1 MKILMVCLGNIC
13 RSPLAEGIMKSK
25 LPESFEVDSAGTINM
40 HEGSRPDKRS
50 IEVASKNGLNIS
62 SQKSRPI
69 KPYDLEYYDKIF
81 CMDKNN
87 LRDVLSLAKN
97 EEQKEKVSLLMQDLN
112 LKQFPI
118 EVPDPYWSG
127 SEGFDEVFSQID
139 AACEIISKN
148 ILTSQTQTQPK
159 S

>member
-25 LPESFEVDSAGTINM
+25 LPESFQVDSAGTINM

-50 IEVASKNGLNIS
+50 IEVASKNGIDITAQS
-62 SQKSRPI
+62 SRPI
-69 KPYDLEYYDKIF
+69 RPSDLDEYDKIF

-87 LRDVLSLAKN
+87 LRDVLSLAKTDQ
-97 EEQKEKVSLLMQDLN
+97 QKSKVSLLMQDLN
-112 LKQFPI
+112 LKHFPL

-127 SEGFDEVFSQID
+127 SEGFDQVFSQID
-139 AACEIISKN
+139 EACEIISKT
-148 ILTSQTQTQPK
+148 ILKSQTQPK
-159 S
+159 L

>member
-25 LPESFEVDSAGTINM
+25 LSESFEVDSAGTIDM

-50 IEVASKNGLNIS
+50 IEVASKNGLDIS
-62 SQKSRPI
+62 YQKSRPI

-87 LRDVLSLAKN
+87 LRDVISMTKN
-97 EEQKEKVSLLMQDLN
+97 EEQRQKISLLMQDLN
-112 LKQFPI
+112 LKQYPL

-127 SEGFDEVFSQID
+127 SEGFDQVYRQID
-139 AACEIISKN
+139 EACEIISKKL
-148 ILTSQTQTQPK
+148 IKESQ
-159 S
+159 SNS

>member
-1 MKILMVCLGNIC
+1 MVCLGNIC

-25 LPESFEVDSAGTINM
+25 LSESFEVDSAGTIDM

-50 IEVASKNGLNIS
+50 IEVASKNGLDIS
-62 SQKSRPI
+62 YQKSRPI

-87 LRDVLSLAKN
+87 LRDVISMTKN
-97 EEQKEKVSLLMQDLN
+97 EEQRQKISLLMQDLN
-112 LKQFPI
+112 LKQYPL

-127 SEGFDEVFSQID
+127 SEGFDQVYRQID
-139 AACEIISKN
+139 EACEIISKKL
-148 ILTSQTQTQPK
+148 IKESQ
-159 S
+159 SNS

>member
-25 LPESFEVDSAGTINM
+25 LPDNFSVDSAGTINM

-50 IEVASKNGLNIS
+50 IEVATKNGLDIS
-62 SQKSRPI
+62 NQKSRPI
-69 KPYDLEYYDKIF
+69 KSDDLNYYDKIF

-97 EEQKEKVSLLMQDLN
+97 QEQRDKISLLMHDLN
-112 LKQFPI
+112 LKQFSL

-127 SEGFDEVFSQID
+127 SEGFDQVFRQID
-139 AACEIISKN
+139 EACEIISKN
-148 ILTSQTQTQPK
+148 ILTSHTQTK

>member
-25 LPESFEVDSAGTINM
+25 LPENFQVDSAGTINM

-50 IEVASKNGLNIS
+50 IEVASKNGIDITKQS
-62 SQKSRPI
+62 SRPI
-69 KPYDLEYYDKIF
+69 KPSDLDEYDKIF

-87 LRDVLSLAKN
+87 LRDVLSLAKTDQ
-97 EEQKEKVSLLMQDLN
+97 QKSKVSLLMQDLN
-112 LKQFPI
+112 LKHFPH

-127 SEGFDEVFSQID
+127 SEGFDQVFSQID
-139 AACEIISKN
+139 EACEIISKT
-148 ILTSQTQTQPK
+148 ILKSQTQPK

>member
-25 LPESFEVDSAGTINM
+25 LPENFHIDSAGTINM

-50 IEVASKNGLNIS
+50 VEVALKYGIDITE
-62 SQKSRPI
+62 QCSRPI
-69 KPYDLEYYDKIF
+69 QSSDLDDYDKIF

-87 LRDVLSLAKN
+87 LRDVLSLAKTD
-97 EEQKEKVSLLMQDLN
+97 EQKNKISLLMQDLD
-112 LKQFPI
+112 LKHFPL

-127 SEGFDEVFSQID
+127 SEGFDEVFRQID
-139 AACEIISKN
+139 EACEIISKD
-148 ILTSQTQTQPK
+148 LLKYQTQSKP
-159 S
+159 